1 MSKLNL
7 CGFKPDPKPPAPPEL
22 GARCS
27 IRLCLGDAEHP
38 TRTGTVSYI
47 NIPHRWFL
55 VTFDGGLRRAIT
67 SGRLNYGYNNVH
79 FRADRRCHRRRVAFA
94 DRRSY
99 REEEPP

>member
-27 IRLCLGDAEHP
+27 VR
-38 TRTGTVSYI
+38 TRTGTVTYI

-55 VTFDGGLRRAIT
+55 VTFNGGLRQC
-67 SGRLNYGYNNVH
+67 YH
-79 FRADRRCHRRRVAFA
+79 FGEV
-94 DRRSY
+94 
-99 REEEPP
+99 

>member
-27 IRLCLGDAEHP
+27 VRLCLGDAEHP
-38 TRTGTVSYI
+38 TRTGTVTYI

-55 VTFDGGLRRAIT
+55 VTFGGGLRQC
-67 SGRLNYGYNNVH
+67 YH
-79 FRADRRCHRRRVAFA
+79 FGEA
-94 DRRSY
+94 
-99 REEEPP
+99 